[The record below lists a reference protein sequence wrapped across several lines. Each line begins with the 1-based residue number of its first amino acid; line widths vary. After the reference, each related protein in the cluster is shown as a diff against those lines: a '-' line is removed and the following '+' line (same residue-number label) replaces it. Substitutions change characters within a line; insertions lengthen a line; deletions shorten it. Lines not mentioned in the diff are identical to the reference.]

1 MFKSIINISELKLNE
16 TSVNELIKCNEQSIY
31 YNLKLTEQDARLLI
45 TVRDEALKGQGR
57 IEFGGGIVKKII
69 EKFYDSP
76 YIHQFNYCS
85 VISELVE
92 IFYYYKNETLDL
104 IGDDELINLM
114 KKFFDKSCF
123 GSLELLKGRDL
134 DKLVH
139 NIKYNVKDYADI
151 SDRRKDIKED
161 NQDE

>member
-1 MFKSIINISELKLNE
+1 MFKSIIKISELKLNE
-16 TSVNELIKCNEQSIY
+16 TSINELIKCNEQSIY
-31 YNLKLTEQDARLLI
+31 YNLKLTKKDAEFLI
-45 TVRDEALKGQGR
+45 SVRDEALKRQGR

-85 VISELVE
+85 IISELVE

-123 GSLELLKGRDL
+123 GSVELLKGRDL
-134 DKLVH
+134 DKLAH
-139 NIKYNVKDYADI
+139 NIKYNVKDYTDI
-151 SDRRKDIKED
+151 SDYKEEFKEENKDE
-161 NQDE
+161 